1 MTLYVRNM
9 QRRPGAWQLAYGTN
23 GEVVYN
29 SGCMEAVIVFVLIL
43 LKQID
48 MAFSKYEVIFFK
60 SGFIK
65 SGKNF
70 KKAKLFSKTIL
81 VKRLYAKV
89 LC

>member
-9 QRRPGAWQLAYGTN
+9 QRRPGAWQLAYATN

-29 SGCMEAVIVFVLIL
+29 SGCMEAVVFVLIL